1 MSLCIRA
8 RLSWI
13 VLTVA
18 CLVMTAARSLR
29 AQLAAEVHG
38 TVTDARTGRPVRDA
52 RIDILGQAEQVRSQT
67 DGTFALRGLEPRTYT
82 VRVRSPGYT
91 PYTADVTVENGRP
104 ITLDVALVVAP
115 VVVHEMV
122 IQGQR
127 DTASG
132 TAVTFDRAAI
142 EASGRRDVGELLR
155 STPGVVVTQ
164 AGGPGSA
171 TTVSIRGSS
180 ANEVLVLV
188 DGVPINSTITGEAD
202 LSHLSLENVERVT
215 VLPGA
220 QSARYGSRAL
230 AGVVAIETRRDVSEL
245 SAMTRAGSWGEGN
258 VGLSAGTTHPM
269 GSAVLA
275 SALNADYRTYTGD
288 FDYAIPAVR
297 GGGTATRA
305 NADVTSTGVFAS
317 STLEGEDRSLGLR
330 AGWEAVSRGM
340 PGSIVQPSLDGHE
353 RDTRANATVDGQWTT
368 GRLTWH
374 ATADVNHETTR
385 FVDPSPPYG
394 AAYDDTVAATG
405 LTVNASGKLALD
417 AGTSSVGIESR
428 TLDINSSMLAPDA
441 PHVQR
446 QFGTWIDFHSTSL
459 FLGNVSISGN
469 ASARVDWDTFLSGA
483 TTSPRIGATVG
494 YRLLSLEMSFGEGY
508 APPALGDQ
516 FFHEGVQVKPNPNL
530 RPERV
535 RNDLDARLTLSDVA
549 WGAMQFGGSVNAYRA
564 NVDGMVL
571 WSPNFQF
578 VWSPNNFDIHRSGW
592 DLDGRAALPSVGAS
606 LDATVSRSNVTYTG
620 AVMRGQVVYRPRTT
634 ANFTTALTRDIG
646 TLDVV
651 TRFVGTRR
659 TVPSSSL
666 NTLDPYWL
674 TDLHLS
680 HPIVRRAWR
689 MDLSAGIENVFDRP
703 AAMLVDY
710 PFPGRTWTLAL
721 RVTRGRDRHSGT
733 SPTSTP

>member
-1 MSLCIRA
+1 MMFAHVRC
-8 RLSWI
+8 SW
-13 VLTVA
+13 VALVVA
-18 CLVMTAARSLR
+18 CFAIVMARPLR
-29 AQLAAEVHG
+29 AQLAAEIHG
-38 TVTDARTGRPVRDA
+38 TITDARTGHPVRDA
-52 RIDILGQAEQVRSQT
+52 RIDILGQAEQTRSQA
-67 DGTFALRGLEPRTYT
+67 DGAFVLRGLEPRAYT

-91 PYTADVTVENGRP
+91 PYTADVVAENGRP
-104 ITLDVALVVAP
+104 VTLDVALAAAA

-127 DTASG
+127 DTTTGAI
-132 TAVTFDRAAI
+132 VTFDRAAI

-164 AGGPGSA
+164 AGGPGST

-202 LSHLSLENVERVT
+202 LSHLSLENVERVA

-230 AGVVAIETRRDVSEL
+230 AGVVAIDTRWDVSEL

-269 GSAVLA
+269 GGALLA
-275 SALNADYRTYTGD
+275 SSLNADYRTYTGD
-288 FDYAIPAVR
+288 FGYTIPAVR
-297 GGGTATRA
+297 GGGDATRA

-317 STLEGEDRSLGLR
+317 TALEGDDRSLGLR
-330 AGWEAVSRGM
+330 AGWESVARGM

-353 RDTRANATVDGQWTT
+353 RDTRANATLDGQWTT
-368 GRLTWH
+368 GRVSWN
-374 ATADVNHETTR
+374 ATADVSHEATR

-405 LTVNASGKLALD
+405 LTVNASGKLALG
-417 AGTSSVGIESR
+417 AGASSVGIESR
-428 TLDINSSMLAPDA
+428 TLDIHSSMLAPDA
-441 PHVQR
+441 PQVQR
-446 QFGTWIDFHSTSL
+446 QFGTWVDFHSSSL
-459 FLGNVSISGN
+459 LLGDVSISGN

-483 TTSPRIGATVG
+483 TASPRIGATVG
-494 YRLLSLEMSFGEGY
+494 YRLLSLETSLGQGY
-508 APPALGDQ
+508 APPSLGDQ
-516 FFHEGVQVKPNPNL
+516 FFHEGVQVQPNPNL

-549 WGAMQFGGSVNAYRA
+549 VGVMQFGGSVNVYRA
-564 NVDGMVL
+564 NVDGMIL

-578 VWSPNNFDIHRSGW
+578 VWSPNNFDIRRSGW
-592 DLDGRAALPSVGAS
+592 DLDGHAALPSVGAS

-620 AVMRGQVVYRPRTT
+620 AVMSGQVIYRPRTT
-634 ANFTTALTRDIG
+634 ANFTTAVTRDVG

-659 TVPSSSL
+659 TVPGSSL

-733 SPTSTP
+733 SITSTP